1 MAADISG
8 AAGDED
14 WDFAHERALAKPH
27 AEFQPGDAREVATE
41 VERPGNARDLVHSL
55 SREESQMRRFF
66 ANLASRGAYLM
77 GHPAAFIIA
86 VLACVIWAVSGPL
99 FHYSDTWQ
107 LVINTATTVLTFLA
121 VFLIQNSQNRDGA
134 AIQAKLDEI
143 LISVHQARSE
153 LVGIENLTDAE
164 LTALKTALEREVHAP
179 HETDPDVPTVEEI
192 LENRDK
198 D

>member
-1 MAADISG
+1 
-8 AAGDED
+8 
-14 WDFAHERALAKPH
+14 
-27 AEFQPGDAREVATE
+27 
-41 VERPGNARDLVHSL
+41 
-55 SREESQMRRFF
+55 MRRFF

-77 GHPAAFIIA
+77 GHPAAFILA
-86 VLACVIWAVSGPL
+86 VLACVIWAVSGP
-99 FHYSDTWQ
+99 FFRYSDTWQ

-143 LISVHQARSE
+143 LISVRQARSE

-164 LTALKTALEREVHAP
+164 LTALKTALEREALAP
-179 HETDPDVPTVEEI
+179 HDTDPEVPTVEEI